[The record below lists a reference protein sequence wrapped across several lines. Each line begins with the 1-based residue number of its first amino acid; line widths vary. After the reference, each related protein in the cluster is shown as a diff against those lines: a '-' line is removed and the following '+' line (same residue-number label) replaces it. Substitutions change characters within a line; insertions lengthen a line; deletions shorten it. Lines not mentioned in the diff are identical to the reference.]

1 MDIKQLIY
9 NGTTFYYDKPDKIER
24 DDHSKAVMIK
34 NDLMFL
40 VGELPYNKNS
50 TGDYEILLTFKNQ
63 YGDKY
68 EKTVKFKV
76 NLSKVSNDSIIEVTQ
91 TASKCVNG
99 EI

>member
-1 MDIKQLIY
+1 MDNKQLIY